1 MLLTKVIFIILGRCS
16 ESYFDITTE
25 KTTPFDGASFFD
37 GLFGVEFEE
46 GFQFIQ
52 IYYQKWNEIVEHEEI
67 PILSSWGFL
76 SSCGGTL
83 GLFLG
88 FSFYG
93 TIVSIIDMIKES
105 GYTKSK

>member
-1 MLLTKVIFIILGRCS
+1 M
-16 ESYFDITTE
+16 
-25 KTTPFDGASFFD
+25 DGVD
-37 GLFGVEFEE
+37 GIEIEE
-46 GFQFIQ
+46 GFQLIG
-52 IYYQKWNEIVEHEEI
+52 IYYQKWNAILEQEEI
-67 PILSSWGFL
+67 PILSSWGFI

-93 TIVSIIDMIKES
+93 TIISIIDMIKES